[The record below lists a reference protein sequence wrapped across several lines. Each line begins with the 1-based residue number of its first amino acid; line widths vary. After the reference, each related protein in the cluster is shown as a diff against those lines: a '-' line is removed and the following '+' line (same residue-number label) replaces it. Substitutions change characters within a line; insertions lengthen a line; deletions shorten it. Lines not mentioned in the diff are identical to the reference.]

1 MLAFRRRI
9 STSTANKYLEVTT
22 MTEKIEKSVVPLP
35 INRKNLLQ
43 RCMGNSA
50 LVEKLLDTFL
60 DTLPSEKNSLRE
72 AIEKD
77 DLTSVSRIAHKLRGT
92 ASNMCAIPLSDAALE
107 VEQAAR
113 NNQSDLVNQRWSDL
127 DIQLEKL
134 MDALAAGA
142 TNLL

>member
-1 MLAFRRRI
+1 
-9 STSTANKYLEVTT
+9 

>member
-1 MLAFRRRI
+1 MAVN
-9 STSTANKYLEVTT
+9 S
-22 MTEKIEKSVVPLP
+22 EKSAVPPP
-35 INRKNLLQ
+35 IDRESLLQ

-50 LVEKLLDTFL
+50 LVEKLLSTFL
-60 DTLPSEKNSLRE
+60 DTLPSEKNSLSE

-77 DLTSVSRIAHKLRGT
+77 DLSSVSRIAHKLRGT

-107 VEQAAR
+107 IEQAAR

-127 DIQLEKL
+127 DNHFENL

-142 TNLL
+142 PNPL